1 MSTNCKMD
9 NSEIKTYS
17 REDFMNFR
25 NNNIQYNN
33 EDLIELLNKIEL
45 KLTSGLNNRYQHNF
59 SNSKQYNRS
68 NTQNKHSGVSS
79 TQNSWRLKRTKI
91 IAKDITEQEKLQNEI
106 NSLLNKMSPKNFTK
120 ITLKIMDFYKGK
132 SDDLTDC
139 LVDHTINNIFLK
151 AVMQPVYCPYYVKF
165 LKDINI
171 KFNKESKINQRCV
184 DFLDEVSVSNSKSP
198 DKNDKTENNNLTEQ
212 EKYDLFCKDNKD
224 KQYKEGYS
232 QFIGELYNKKMINN
246 KTLENSISHYVGSLE
261 TSSKI
266 DPKSVSVD
274 LLLMCLCKMVST
286 VYNRRIDKILTPYI
300 ERIFIIKDIDNL
312 PKRLKF
318 KILDL
323 KDALNKYIYE

>member
-9 NSEIKTYS
+9 SLNIKTYTKD
-17 REDFMNFR
+17 DFMNFK
-25 NNNIQYNN
+25 NNNCQYNN
-33 EDLIELLNKIEL
+33 EKLKELLNKIES
-45 KLTSGLNNRYQHNF
+45 KLTSGGNTRYQNNY
-59 SNSKQYNRS
+59 SNSKQYNRGNPQS
-68 NTQNKHSGVSS
+68 KQTSVTTSQSC
-79 TQNSWRLKRTKI
+79 WRLERTKI
-91 IAKDITEQEKLQNEI
+91 ISNDITDQEKYQNEI

-132 SDDLTDC
+132 SETVTNC

-171 KFNKESKINQRCV
+171 KFSKEPKINQRCV
-184 DFLDEVSVSNSKSP
+184 DFLHEVSVSNYKTP
-198 DKNDKTENNNLTEQ
+198 DKNTKTENNRLTEQ

-246 KTLENSISHYVGSLE
+246 KTLENSISHYVGALE

-274 LLLMCLCKMVST
+274 LLLICLCKMIYT
-286 VYNRRIDKILTPYI
+286 VYNRRSDTILTPYI
-300 ERIFIIKDIDNL
+300 KRIFIIKDIDNL

-323 KDALNKYIYE
+323 KDALNK